1 MERADA
7 DVTSPQDD
15 TGDCGKGYRSFQ
27 DAVEIRHRISDFRAS
42 GRNEPQFAASMLLS
56 WVSEQVLTGFDE
68 VDGEFLFGPSGDL
81 LVVAAFEEG
90 AEVFGGVEID
100 AIFSGDAYDED
111 VLFVGDPDFVVVG
124 DLVVAIEGEAI
135 LHIAADA
142 EDGDGGGGGSEG
154 FELLGEG
161 AG

>member
-1 MERADA
+1 
-7 DVTSPQDD
+7 
-15 TGDCGKGYRSFQ
+15 
-27 DAVEIRHRISDFRAS
+27 
-42 GRNEPQFAASMLLS
+42 MLLS